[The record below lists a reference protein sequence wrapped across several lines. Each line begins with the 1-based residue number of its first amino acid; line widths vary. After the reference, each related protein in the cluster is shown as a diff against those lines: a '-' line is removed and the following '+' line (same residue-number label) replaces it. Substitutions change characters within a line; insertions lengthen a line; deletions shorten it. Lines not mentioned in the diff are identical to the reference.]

1 MLASLTR
8 ENVAGISS
16 HKSHKIL
23 LNKQM
28 QELNVANCFE
38 YSLLFNV
45 KHSFYL
51 LEHYKILSGRGYITS
66 ILNYSE
72 TKAFEG
78 KIRERIFSLE
88 KVAISQVK
96 KLFREVKVTK
106 RLQRFFS
113 RQLILTISSCN
124 FFFL

>member
-1 MLASLTR
+1 
-8 ENVAGISS
+8 
-16 HKSHKIL
+16 
-23 LNKQM
+23 M

-51 LEHYKILSGRGYITS
+51 LEHYKILSGRGNITS

-72 TKAFEG
+72 TKTFRE
-78 KIRERIFSLE
+78 KIRERILSLE
-88 KVAISQVK
+88 KVAIRQEK
-96 KLFREVKVTK
+96 KLLREVKVTK
-106 RLQRFFS
+106 GLQKFFS

-124 FFFL
+124 FFFI